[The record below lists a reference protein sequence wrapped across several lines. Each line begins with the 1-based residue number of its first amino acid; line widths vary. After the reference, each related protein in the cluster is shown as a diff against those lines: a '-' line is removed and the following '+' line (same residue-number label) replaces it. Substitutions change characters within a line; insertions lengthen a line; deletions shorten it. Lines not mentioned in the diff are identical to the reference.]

1 MPLLQTDLLNVLIGI
16 GIFIQLKRHHCP

>member
-1 MPLLQTDLLNVLIGI
+1 MPLFQTDLLNVLIGI